1 MIIFTVITNYTGVYI
16 LKNHFFVK
24 AAEINYLKSPKLVT
38 FHQVKPYG
46 YTNLKKIKNTYIYIY
61 IQVSVK
67 KMSFVLETP
76 SGSSQAYQSPNTALK
91 SLKSEIYKQT
101 KKILK
106 EISNLKKIPSSK
118 SGWHFLH
125 CTWIFLH

>member
-16 LKNHFFVK
+16 LKNHLFVK

-61 IQVSVK
+61 VCIYPSLCLK
-67 KMSFVLETP
+67 NVLWVGNTIWII
-76 SGSSQAYQSPNTALK
+76 SSLPG
-91 SLKSEIYKQT
+91 T
-101 KKILK
+101 KHSTEKPK
-106 EISNLKKIPSSK
+106 V
-118 SGWHFLH
+118 
-125 CTWIFLH
+125 

>member
-61 IQVSVK
+61 IS
-67 KMSFVLETP
+67 
-76 SGSSQAYQSPNTALK
+76 K
-91 SLKSEIYKQT
+91 SL
-101 KKILK
+101 
-106 EISNLKKIPSSK
+106 LKKCPL
-118 SGWHFLH
+118 GWKHHLDH
-125 CTWIFLH
+125 LKLTSLQTQH